1 MEASSFGGEKCTC
14 AWADEWF
21 TQFMLNG
28 DRDFGRRL
36 PVFENLKRF
45 DFCGRPDGFNWV
57 LGLVHNL
64 SECPVLEELYFRLNC
79 MWSRKGTAA
88 DDDDLNPDGYGDVLA
103 TKILEEL
110 EKDVPFVSP
119 LKKVTIEDFTGEVAI
134 TTLVQFLLY
143 RASLLE
149 SVVLYHCKHDVN
161 IKRGVTRARKKML
174 NVQKA
179 SPSVKIAIIDSS
191 TFCDGSISEKQP
203 RQTLH

>member
-1 MEASSFGGEKCTC
+1 
-14 AWADEWF
+14 
-21 TQFMLNG
+21 MLATK
-28 DRDFGRRL
+28 F
-36 PVFENLKRF
+36 
-45 DFCGRPDGFNWV
+45 
-57 LGLVHNL
+57 
-64 SECPVLEELYFRLNC
+64 LEEL
-79 MWSRKGTAA
+79 K
-88 DDDDLNPDGYGDVLA
+88 
-103 TKILEEL
+103 
-110 EKDVPFVSP
+110 KDVPFVSP
-119 LKKVTIEDFTGEVAI
+119 LKKVAIEDFTGEAAI

-203 RQTLH
+203 RQTLHWNPYFDDF